1 MRQNYNSF
9 KYWES
14 IINENKTIRG
24 HMFMQTPP
32 NEKSL
37 YIHTLIFSK
46 KNGIDNIYT
55 YFPDVK
61 VMLGYIQYSYLQ
73 EAFYKWINGKDK
85 IVTKIPYLPLEKIIS
100 NGLKKGS
107 ISRAEANKM
116 LDYNNKISKMWN
128 LPEDKILAELLKF
141 ARSFNK
147 TWFGDN
153 KEFLYLKVFKTP
165 EEVGDFVLNSSLITG
180 DENTF
185 KERLGVEVLEW
196 KEICKDAIKNEAM
209 GERFKEIL
217 QKNLTQI
224 I

>member
-24 HMFMQTPP
+24 HMFMQAPP
-32 NEKSL
+32 KEKSV

-61 VMLGYIQYSYLQ
+61 VMLGYIQYSFLQ

-85 IVTKIPYLPLEKIIS
+85 VVTKIPYVPLEKIIS

-116 LDYNNKISKMWN
+116 LDFNNKISKMWE
-128 LPEDKILAELLKF
+128 LPKDRIIPELMKF

-153 KEFLYLKVFKTP
+153 KEFLYLKVFKSP
-165 EEVGDFVLNSSLITG
+165 DEVGEFVVNSSLITG
-180 DENTF
+180 DDNIF
-185 KERLGVEVLEW
+185 KERLGVTVNEW
-196 KEICKDAIKNEAM
+196 RCICKDAIKNDTM

>member
-24 HMFMQTPP
+24 HMFMQAPP
-32 NEKSL
+32 KEKSV

-61 VMLGYIQYSYLQ
+61 VMLGYIQYSFLQ

-85 IVTKIPYLPLEKIIS
+85 VVTKIPYVPLEKIIS

-116 LDYNNKISKMWN
+116 LDYNNKISKMWE
-128 LPEDKILAELLKF
+128 LPKDRIIPELMKF

-153 KEFLYLKVFKTP
+153 KEFLYLKVFKSP
-165 EEVGDFVLNSSLITG
+165 EEVGEFVVNSSLITG
-180 DENTF
+180 DDNIF
-185 KERLGVEVLEW
+185 KERLGVTVNEW
-196 KEICKDAIKNEAM
+196 RCICKDAIKNETM

>member
-1 MRQNYNSF
+1 
-9 KYWES
+9 
-14 IINENKTIRG
+14 
-24 HMFMQTPP
+24 MQAPP
-32 NEKSL
+32 KEKSV

-61 VMLGYIQYSYLQ
+61 VMLGYIQYSFLQ

-85 IVTKIPYLPLEKIIS
+85 VVTKIPYVPLEKIIS

-116 LDYNNKISKMWN
+116 LDYNNKISKMWE
-128 LPEDKILAELLKF
+128 LPKDRIIPELMKF

-153 KEFLYLKVFKTP
+153 KEFLYLKVFKSP
-165 EEVGDFVLNSSLITG
+165 EEVGEFVVNSSLITG
-180 DENTF
+180 DDNIF
-185 KERLGVEVLEW
+185 KERLGVTVNEW
-196 KEICKDAIKNEAM
+196 RCICKDAIKNETM